1 MEDRWIDGWTDRQM
15 DGVRDVAR
23 DDTSYLSIYL
33 SIREVLTVDAPHA
46 AAVNAALGEALASVV
61 VVEDAPTAAE
71 AVRRFRE
78 ERVGLVSCLVLDL
91 TS

>member
-1 MEDRWIDGWTDRQM
+1 M
-15 DGVRDVAR
+15 
-23 DDTSYLSIYL
+23 
-33 SIREVLTVDAPHA
+33 DAPHA

-78 ERVGLVSCLVLDL
+78 ERVGLVSYP
-91 TS
+91 

>member
-1 MEDRWIDGWTDRQM
+1 
-15 DGVRDVAR
+15 
-23 DDTSYLSIYL
+23 
-33 SIREVLTVDAPHA
+33 VLTVAAPHA

-78 ERVGLVSCLVLDL
+78 ERVGLVSSLILDL
-91 TS
+91 VS

>member
-1 MEDRWIDGWTDRQM
+1 M

-78 ERVGLVSCLVLDL
+78 ERVGLVSYP
-91 TS
+91 